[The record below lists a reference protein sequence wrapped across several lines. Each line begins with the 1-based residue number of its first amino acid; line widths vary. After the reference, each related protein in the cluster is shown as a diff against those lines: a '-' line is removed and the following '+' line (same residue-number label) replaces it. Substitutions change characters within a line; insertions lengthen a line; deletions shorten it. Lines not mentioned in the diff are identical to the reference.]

1 MAHPVWVGI
10 DVSGKQLDAGTY
22 PTQQTTRVAYTDD
35 GIATLAAWLAERDV
49 AGIAMEATGGLERR
63 LAHALIAA
71 GHQVRVLNPKR
82 VRDFAKSLGP
92 AKNDRID
99 AGRIAHF
106 AATIPGPPI
115 ERNEARERLDEM
127 ATVRRFLSDQL
138 IAARNHARHAELPAM
153 RTVLARQ
160 IRGLREDIKRVD
172 GAIDAAIKADKAL
185 AEQRARMCSMTG
197 VGPVVSA
204 GLLAWLPECRSS
216 RKYTGW

>member
-22 PTQQTTRVAYTDD
+22 PTQQPLVSPTPTMALPRWRP
-35 GIATLAAWLAERDV
+35 GLPS
-49 AGIAMEATGGLERR
+49 AMWQVSPWKPTGGLERR

-106 AATIPGPPI
+106 AATI
-115 ERNEARERLDEM
+115 
-127 ATVRRFLSDQL
+127 
-138 IAARNHARHAELPAM
+138 
-153 RTVLARQ
+153 
-160 IRGLREDIKRVD
+160 RV
-172 GAIDAAIKADKAL
+172 
-185 AEQRARMCSMTG
+185 
-197 VGPVVSA
+197 P
-204 GLLAWLPECRSS
+204 RSS
-216 RKYTGW
+216 VTRRASVG

>member
-160 IRGLREDIKRVD
+160 IRGLRED
-172 GAIDAAIKADKAL
+172 
-185 AEQRARMCSMTG
+185 
-197 VGPVVSA
+197 
-204 GLLAWLPECRSS
+204 
-216 RKYTGW
+216 

>member
-1 MAHPVWVGI
+1 
-10 DVSGKQLDAGTY
+10 
-22 PTQQTTRVAYTDD
+22 
-35 GIATLAAWLAERDV
+35 
-49 AGIAMEATGGLERR
+49 MEATGGLERR

-82 VRDFAKSLGP
+82 VRDFAKSLGRPRTTASTP
-92 AKNDRID
+92 A
-99 AGRIAHF
+99 GLPHF

-172 GAIDAAIKADKAL
+172 GAIDARH
-185 AEQRARMCSMTG
+185 QG
-197 VGPVVSA
+197 
-204 GLLAWLPECRSS
+204 
-216 RKYTGW
+216 